1 MVKWDL
7 AVEEAEV
14 EDVQTLEAEE
24 EAVARVK
31 VVLEEGE
38 ADLEVEKEVDLWE
51 MVKREAV
58 LLEVWVEE
66 NKGVCAEQ
74 VKEVVTD
81 KEGKEVLHL
90 ERH

>member
-14 EDVQTLEAEE
+14 EDVETLEAEE

-51 MVKREAV
+51 MVKRE
-58 LLEVWVEE
+58 
-66 NKGVCAEQ
+66 G
-74 VKEVVTD
+74 D
-81 KEGKEVLHL
+81 KEEMEVH
-90 ERH
+90 